1 MFLSEFL
8 ELFSA
13 LHKADCIPKAA
24 VKVFFPLTHASPFCI
39 NRYELLCALSLLCCD
54 IHVGSNAER
63 LWDVLQRVSG
73 LTDGIRSFTV
83 FVRAVISLINM
94 MTPHL
99 ILHFQQDAEILYV
112 SLSESLLASYA
123 ASTPSYAAYPIIR
136 RDAFFAWA
144 RDAFCIDRLM
154 RYGCSLLNGHVN
166 TLQYRLGIAWTSF
179 RDIVAAVDS
188 IDEGDGT
195 FSCAA
200 FVKVGAS
207 LQSDE

>member
-24 VKVFFPLTHASPFCI
+24 VKFFFHLTHASPYCI

-73 LTDGIRSFTV
+73 ITDGIRSFTV

-94 MTPHL
+94 MTPQL

-179 RDIVAAVDS
+179 RDIVAAVGLHRRGRRDLLLRCVR
-188 IDEGDGT
+188 EGRRI
-195 FSCAA
+195 AA
-200 FVKVGAS
+200 I
-207 LQSDE
+207 